1 VTKVKDKQT
10 EHHRIST
17 HTTSEIEIGKTFCG
31 HTDGQMDTPEFQS
44 IRSLPGDDLKINVQL
59 EGHAISLFSRSYTKA
74 LEMSHYKALYK
85 SMDTLLYFVSR
96 ANILMSSTMQV
107 GNSKQDHLLNNTLI
121 RISVHIQ

>member
-1 VTKVKDKQT
+1 M
-10 EHHRIST
+10 RISGRGLPT
-17 HTTSEIEIGKTFCG
+17 Q
-31 HTDGQMDTPEFQS
+31 QMRWKSDKRFVDIRTPEFQS
-44 IRSLPGDDLKINVQL
+44 GDDLKINVQL

>member
-1 VTKVKDKQT
+1 M
-10 EHHRIST
+10 RISGRGLPT
-17 HTTSEIEIGKTFCG
+17 Q
-31 HTDGQMDTPEFQS
+31 QMRWKSDKRFVDIRTPEFQS
-44 IRSLPGDDLKINVQL
+44 IRSSPGDDLKINVQL